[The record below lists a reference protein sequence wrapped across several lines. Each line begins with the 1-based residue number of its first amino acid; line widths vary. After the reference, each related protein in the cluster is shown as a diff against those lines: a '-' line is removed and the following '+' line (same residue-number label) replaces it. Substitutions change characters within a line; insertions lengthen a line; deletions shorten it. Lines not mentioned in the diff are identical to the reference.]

1 MNQVNGNIS
10 DKTIKNIKTAIKI
23 TTIFKYNE
31 QSQPKNS
38 DFQSIH
44 Q

>member
-10 DKTIKNIKTAIKI
+10 DKKNIKTAIKI

-31 QSQPKNS
+31 QSQPKK
-38 DFQSIH
+38 Q
-44 Q
+44 

>member
-10 DKTIKNIKTAIKI
+10 DKKKYIKTAIKI